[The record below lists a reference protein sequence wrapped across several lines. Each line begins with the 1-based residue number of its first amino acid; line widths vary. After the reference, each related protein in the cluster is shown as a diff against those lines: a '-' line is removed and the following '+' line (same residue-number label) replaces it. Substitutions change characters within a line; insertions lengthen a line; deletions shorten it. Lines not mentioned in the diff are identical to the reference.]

1 MTEYFKIGKI
11 VAAHGLKGE
20 LILKHVLGKKTSL
33 KGLQA
38 LFIEDKKNSF
48 LPWFI
53 QSAKIKSN
61 EEIILILE
69 GIDVRE
75 AAIKLTQKEVWL
87 PENDFKKFVAKSS
100 PINLLGFHIIDN
112 NKDLGPILELIEQP
126 HQLLARLEI
135 NGKEVLVSLAEN
147 FIKKIDKKN
156 RQVLVSLPEGF
167 LEIYLGP
174 GYI

>member
-11 VAAHGLKGE
+11 VAAHSLKGE

-38 LFIEDKKNSF
+38 VFIEEKKKSF
-48 LPWFI
+48 IPWFI
-53 QSAKIKSN
+53 QTAKIKSK
-61 EEIILILE
+61 EEIILKLE

-75 AAIKLTQKEVWL
+75 AALKLTQKEVWL

-112 NKDLGPILELIEQP
+112 NKNMGPILELMEQP

-135 NGKEVLVSLAEN
+135 NGKEVLVPLNDETL
-147 FIKKIDKKN
+147 KKTDHKKKVVMV
-156 RQVLVSLPEGF
+156 QLPEGL
-167 LEIYLGP
+167 LEIYL
-174 GYI
+174 